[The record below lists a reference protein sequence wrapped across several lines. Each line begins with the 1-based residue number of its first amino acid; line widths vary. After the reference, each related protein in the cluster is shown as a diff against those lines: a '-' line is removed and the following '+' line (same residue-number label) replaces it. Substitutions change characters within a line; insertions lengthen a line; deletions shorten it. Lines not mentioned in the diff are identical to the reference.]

1 MLENAFKEEVMDLSP
16 NDIYEA
22 LHDGLLRF
30 TVALLIIVFIFF
42 LSVYGFCHYT
52 KRLKEEGSKMT
63 LWIGLLISAAG
74 FPGSLLLAYLMVIFI
89 I

>member
-1 MLENAFKEEVMDLSP
+1 MDLSP

-22 LHDGLLRF
+22 LHDGLFRF
-30 TVALLIIVFIFF
+30 TVASLIILFILF
-42 LSVYGFCHYT
+42 LSAYGFIHYT
-52 KRLKEEGSKMT
+52 KRIYEEGSKIT

-74 FPGSLLLAYLMVIFI
+74 FPGSLLLCDLMVIFI